1 MNSPCVG
8 SFCHHQRGTPCQ
20 RGIRSFGAAS
30 QTCFSLVEAAD
41 SSTIQ
46 LCVLNWVTSS
56 KLLPPPH
63 LVWAP
68 SHLSVT
74 DNNLAGP
81 SRNAHFS
88 HHLHYP
94 PPPPTPPPAPLFLPP
109 GNSHWDAGCL
119 EKKNSER
126 ITLSFIHK
134 RSRGIPANF
143 LLYCDGSGVEE
154 PKDFKE
160 F

>member
-8 SFCHHQRGTPCQ
+8 SFCHHQ

-68 SHLSVT
+68 SRLSVT

-94 PPPPTPPPAPLFLPP
+94 PPTAHATPGSPFPASRKLPLGRWMFGKEKQRKNHIELHSQTEPRHPSELP
-109 GNSHWDAGCL
+109 A
-119 EKKNSER
+119 
-126 ITLSFIHK
+126 
-134 RSRGIPANF
+134 
-143 LLYCDGSGVEE
+143 LL
-154 PKDFKE
+154 
-160 F
+160 

>member
-1 MNSPCVG
+1 MPARDPLLRRRESNVFFISG
-8 SFCHHQRGTPCQ
+8 SSRQLH
-20 RGIRSFGAAS
+20 
-30 QTCFSLVEAAD
+30 
-41 SSTIQ
+41 IQ
-46 LCVLNWVTSS
+46 LNWATSS

-68 SHLSVT
+68 SRLSVT
-74 DNNLAGP
+74 DNNLTGP

-94 PPPPTPPPAPLFLPP
+94 PHPTPPPAPPFLPP
-109 GNSHWDAGCL
+109 GNSHWDAGYL

-126 ITLSFIHK
+126 ITLSFIHR